1 MTTTVDLLAAIGAH
15 LTEFELPAIASV
27 HVAAC
32 LSAPQVTV
40 HLACHE
46 PSGIAQG
53 LLAWAD
59 TLTEVTAQ
67 AWRVPR
73 GDSVHLAVTG
83 LLPGGAS
90 ILVYGGQWATH
101 RGLGADLAPDATTAI
116 PLPMLRHAAIVV
128 EEARA

>member
-1 MTTTVDLLAAIGAH
+1 MTTTADLLAAIGAH
-15 LTEFELPAIASV
+15 LAAFELPAIASL
-27 HVAAC
+27 HVGAA

-40 HLACHE
+40 QLTYHE
-46 PSGIAQG
+46 PSAIAQG

-59 TLTEVTAQ
+59 TLTEVTAG

-73 GDSVHLAVTG
+73 GDSVHLSVTG

-90 ILVYGGQWATH
+90 VLVYGGMEATH
-101 RGLGADLAPDATTAI
+101 RGLGADLAPDASTTI
-116 PLPMLRHAAIVV
+116 PLPTLRHTATI